1 MRLLL
6 QPEHLSQAAR
16 HFDAT
21 RATLSRYGQ
30 WFGAYPYGHLT
41 IVDPT
46 WDSPTSGMEYP
57 TLFTVGTSWLM
68 PREDTYVEDTVVH
81 EAGHQWW
88 YGMVGNNEFEDAWMD
103 EGINQYANARA
114 DSEALPHGRTVPRFF
129 GGFIPWPIE
138 DAEWNRL
145 VDGDVLTSYRRDAAT
160 ETQSTPSYQYWLR
173 SWTPMAYA
181 KPALWLHTLERALGW
196 ETMQRILST
205 FFERWKFRHPKP
217 EDFFQVANE
226 VSGRDLTPFFDQV
239 YRGSAIFDYGVDALS
254 SDEVDGGFR
263 TDVIVRRHGDGVFP
277 VTLLITFA
285 DGKQRRLAW
294 DGVARWHK
302 ETLTYAVKAV
312 SAQVDPD
319 QVLLLDTNFTNN
331 SFTTEPQ
338 AARAAAKWAAI
349 WMVWLQDH
357 LLTWAVLL

>member
-1 MRLLL
+1 
-6 QPEHLSQAAR
+6 
-16 HFDAT
+16 
-21 RATLSRYGQ
+21 
-30 WFGAYPYGHLT
+30 
-41 IVDPT
+41 
-46 WDSPTSGMEYP
+46 
-57 TLFTVGTSWLM
+57 
-68 PREDTYVEDTVVH
+68 
-81 EAGHQWW
+81 
-88 YGMVGNNEFEDAWMD
+88 
-103 EGINQYANARA
+103 
-114 DSEALPHGRTVPRFF
+114 
-129 GGFIPWPIE
+129 
-138 DAEWNRL
+138 
-145 VDGDVLTSYRRDAAT
+145 
-160 ETQSTPSYQYWLR
+160 
-173 SWTPMAYA
+173 MAYA

-239 YRGSAIFDYGVDALS
+239 YRGSAIFDYGVDGLS